1 MKMTPSK
8 NLKKIK
14 INEDIICPP
23 RKGDIVEGKIIAR
36 ETNSVFLDLG
46 VAGIGI
52 IYGKEFNE
60 AKDVLKDLKI
70 GDKVIAKITNL
81 ENENGYRELS
91 IKEAVRES
99 AWDELI
105 KIKEREETLDVLI
118 TRANRGGLLA
128 HIMGISAFLPAS
140 QLSEENYPKIEKDP
154 NKEIVKELQ
163 KLIGKKL
170 KVKIFDLDL
179 KGKKII
185 LSEKL
190 AKTEKIKEVLEK
202 YKVGEEIKGEIT
214 GITNF
219 GAFLK
224 FGKENLEGLIHIS
237 EISNE
242 PIKDITK
249 FLKIGQKVK
258 AKIIEIIDER
268 IYLSFIR

>member
-1 MKMTPSK
+1 MKTTP
-8 NLKKIK
+8 IK
-14 INEDIICPP
+14 EDIICPP
-23 RKGDIVEGKIIAR
+23 RAGDIVEGKIIAR
-36 ETNSVFLDLG
+36 ETNSLFLDLG
-46 VAGIGI
+46 IAGIGI
-52 IYGKEFNE
+52 IYGREFNE

-70 GDKVIAKITNL
+70 GDKVIAKITDL

-91 IKEAVRES
+91 IKEAVKES

-105 KIKEREETLDVLI
+105 KIKEREETLEALI
-118 TRANRGGLLA
+118 TNANKGGLLA
-128 HIMGISAFLPAS
+128 SIMEIPAFLPAS
-140 QLSEENYPKIEKDP
+140 QLSEENYPKIEKGL

-179 KGKKII
+179 RGEKII

-190 AKTEKIKEVLEK
+190 AKTEKMKEVLEK
-202 YKVGEEIKGEIT
+202 YKVGEEVEGEIT

-219 GAFLK
+219 GAFFK

-237 EISNE
+237 EISKE
-242 PIKDITK
+242 PVKDVTK
-249 FLKIGQKVK
+249 FLKIEQKIK

-268 IYLSFIR
+268 IYLSLIR